1 MHEPNFTNVIVNKLR
16 IIASNSS
23 ALSFN
28 SQNYFTFDIQILKQL
43 LNRLLPN
50 FNWVINLTLLCRKR
64 SLHRFKIILPK
75 ENVITSR
82 FFFEMSFLEC
92 NEHKLYYQRPN
103 PFRYLIPSKTLNP
116 LIIFRRVSANK
127 NGEKR

>member
-43 LNRLLPN
+43 LNPLLPN

-64 SLHRFKIILPK
+64 SLHRCKIILPK
-75 ENVITSR
+75 QNVNTTRIFI
-82 FFFEMSFLEC
+82 FFWNVFLRMQWAQTI
-92 NEHKLYYQRPN
+92 L
-103 PFRYLIPSKTLNP
+103 SKTESFSLFDSFKDFESP
-116 LIIFRRVSANK
+116 HYFPTCLS
-127 NGEKR
+127 

>member
-50 FNWVINLTLLCRKR
+50 FN
-64 SLHRFKIILPK
+64 
-75 ENVITSR
+75 
-82 FFFEMSFLEC
+82 
-92 NEHKLYYQRPN
+92 
-103 PFRYLIPSKTLNP
+103 
-116 LIIFRRVSANK
+116 
-127 NGEKR
+127 